1 MYFYQQRYNRLKYT
15 VLNFTILWKLCYS
28 LQTVLIGKFN
38 MWALVKLFLD
48 LNSEITLQDDVVN
61 ETYFAHGE
69 IIIIYVQTLKIN

>member
-1 MYFYQQRYNRLKYT
+1 
-15 VLNFTILWKLCYS
+15 
-28 LQTVLIGKFN
+28 

-48 LNSEITLQDDVVN
+48 LNSEITLQDDVAN